1 LGEVT
6 YCAVTKNNFNP
17 YTFKNFIDATIFF
30 IAIFYIILIWGS
42 MLKNT
47 FNEGNTVVS
56 WNEKSLIYARNY
68 KENVIDEHA
77 LLVVSVIL
85 LWIRVINFFRYNEYL
100 GKFIGVVR

>member
-1 LGEVT
+1 
-6 YCAVTKNNFNP
+6 
-17 YTFKNFIDATIFF
+17 
-30 IAIFYIILIWGS
+30 

-47 FNEGNTVVS
+47 FNEGNTVVT

-85 LWIRVINFFRYNEYL
+85 LWIRVINFFRYNEYDYL
-100 GKFIGVVR
+100 

>member
-68 KENVIDEHA
+68 KENVID
-77 LLVVSVIL
+77 
-85 LWIRVINFFRYNEYL
+85 
-100 GKFIGVVR
+100 